1 MENVSEALMMA
12 GGILLAMLTLVL
24 LVALAGNLSTVGEAQ
39 FTEEE
44 MQHLTAWNA
53 EWEAYNKQVLYG
65 ADVLTVFNKAE
76 QNNEDYDNNAL
87 YSVNV
92 RLIDED
98 GNDVDDIEKYIV
110 DERRKTNIF
119 TCETMNSNNQTGRI
133 QDIVF
138 RYVE

>member
-1 MENVSEALMMA
+1 MENVSEALIMA
-12 GGILLAMLTLVL
+12 GGILLAMMTLVL
-24 LVALAGNLSTVGEAQ
+24 LVSLAGNLSILGEAQ

-44 MQHLTAWNA
+44 IQRLNAWNA

-87 YSVNV
+87 YNVNV
-92 RLIDED
+92 TVKDKD
-98 GNDVDDIEKYIV
+98 GNNVADIKNYIE
-110 DERRKTNIF
+110 DESRKTNIF
-119 TCETMNSNNQTGRI
+119 TCETMTSNNQTGRI